1 MMTTTTVHVELVQ
14 HSDDDWSV
22 LIDGTE
28 QHIHGYGAF
37 RRLLE
42 QHPEAEYRLSGTQ
55 ETALRKA
62 DIQRAMARFKA
73 NGGRGWTSGVE

>member
-1 MMTTTTVHVELVQ
+1 MTDTTLRVELVQ
-14 HSDDDWSV
+14 HADNDWSV
-22 LIDGTE
+22 LIDGIE
-28 QHIHGYGAF
+28 HHVHGYGAF

-42 QHPEAEYRLSGTQ
+42 QNPQAEYRLSGTE

-73 NGGRGWTSGVE
+73 NGGHGWTSGDE